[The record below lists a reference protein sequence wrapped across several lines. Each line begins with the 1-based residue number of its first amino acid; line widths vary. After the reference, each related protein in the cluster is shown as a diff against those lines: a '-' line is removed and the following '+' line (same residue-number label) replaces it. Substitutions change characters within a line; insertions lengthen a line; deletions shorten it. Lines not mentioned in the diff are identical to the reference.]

1 MEKATFIISRSCVLE
16 KYNQVKN
23 MCDLVS
29 YSSKTNPLITK
40 MLEETTDSLFSVH
53 HENELKHIKDKS
65 RAIFLLQGT
74 SNDEIERLIGLG
86 VETFVVD
93 NEPDLDRL
101 LEYME
106 KGQKPEGI
114 FIKLFL
120 RVKLKE
126 NTLRTERHFVFGL
139 DCEIV
144 NKRLVELSENK
155 NIKELGIHFHRKT
168 QNLSEWNLIYEFE
181 NMIEKNALKCINAIN
196 IGGGLP
202 SVYKDT
208 NTDVINIVFRR
219 INEFRE
225 FVNKKGIDLMIE
237 PGRFIAAPS
246 GRLVTYIKAIYD
258 NNIIVNASVYNS
270 DMDAILVPT
279 KLLVDGEL
287 EKGKGKPYVVKGT
300 TPCSLDLFRYRVYL
314 KNPKVGDKLIF
325 LNAGAYNF
333 SSDFCDLD
341 KLESVVVDSFE

>member
-1 MEKATFIISRSCVLE
+1 MEKAKFIISKSCVLQ
-16 KYNQVKN
+16 KYKQVKE
-23 MCDLVS
+23 MCDFVS
-29 YSSKTNPLITK
+29 YSSKTNPVITEI
-40 MLEETTDSLFSVH
+40 LEPITDSLFSVH
-53 HENELKHIKDKS
+53 HENELKHVEDKS

-74 SNDEIERLIGLG
+74 SNEELERLMGLG
-86 VETFVVD
+86 IETFVVD
-93 NEPDLDRL
+93 NEPDIDTL
-101 LEYME
+101 LEFMKNRQNLKDE
-106 KGQKPEGI
+106 A
-114 FIKLFL
+114 IKLFL

-126 NTLRTERHFVFGL
+126 NTLRTERHFVFGM
-139 DCEIV
+139 DCEII
-144 NKRLVELSENK
+144 NKRLAELSKNK
-155 NIKELGIHFHRKT
+155 NIKELGLHFHRKT
-168 QNLSEWNLIYEFE
+168 QNLSEWNLRYEFE
-181 NMIEKNALKCINAIN
+181 NMIDEDVLRFIKVVN

-208 NTDVINIVFRR
+208 NVDVIELILKR
-219 INEFRE
+219 IKEFRDYL
-225 FVNKKGIDLMIE
+225 NKQGIKLMIE

-246 GRLVTYIKAIYD
+246 GRLVSYIKSIYE

-279 KLLVDGEL
+279 KLLVEGEL
-287 EKGKGKPYVVKGT
+287 EKGEGRPYVVKGV